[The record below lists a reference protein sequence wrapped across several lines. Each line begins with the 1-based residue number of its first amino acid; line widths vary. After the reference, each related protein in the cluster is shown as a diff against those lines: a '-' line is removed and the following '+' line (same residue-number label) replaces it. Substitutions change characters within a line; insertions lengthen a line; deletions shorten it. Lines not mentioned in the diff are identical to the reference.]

1 MAMNV
6 KPGIT
11 YLEQGEQVTMAR
23 NEINNPVL
31 SDSKSRVRDRRTS
44 VFDKSLNDL
53 FDIASKHFGLI
64 AAEVKIQHNGA
75 DQMPTVDTSFY
86 RIDEPSPSVQDVMYI
101 EDGVTYRTT
110 TITSPTNIE
119 SKMLNESLP
128 ENRRPDK
135 ACFHYEARY
144 DNPVS
149 PENVSYHLFFGE
161 RLLSVF
167 DSEEGVKLF
176 LNNVESCVLRSQKY

>member
-1 MAMNV
+1 M
-6 KPGIT
+6 
-11 YLEQGEQVTMAR
+11 R

-53 FDIASKHFGLI
+53 FDIASNHFGLV
-64 AAEVKIQHNGA
+64 AAQVRIEGHRS
-75 DQMPTVDTSFY
+75 DEMPTVDTSFY
-86 RIDEPSPSVQDVMYI
+86 RTGKPSPSVQDVMYV
-101 EDGVTYRTT
+101 ENGVTYRTT

-167 DSEEGVKLF
+167 DSEEDVKLF
-176 LNNVESCVLRSQKY
+176 LNNVESCVLRNQKY